1 MHKFIVFACLF
12 ALVAVASAQI
22 GLGLHGGA
30 GYGFIGG
37 LTKLPNLGFGNIAG
51 VNSNQNALGY
61 QFVTVKEAH
70 SADVHAQ
77 AAHAPLGVGIPV
89 VGGLGLGYGL
99 WSVKKFKLPSTM
111 HLI

>member
-30 GYGFIGG
+30 GYGS
-37 LTKLPNLGFGNIAG
+37 LGFGNIAG

-61 QFVTVKEAH
+61 QFVTREGGPLGGR
-70 SADVHAQ
+70 VHAQ

-99 WSVKKFKLPSTM
+99 GGG
-111 HLI
+111 IIG